1 MILRYLELTNYRNHK
16 ELRLTPSPSTT
27 LILGGN
33 AQGKTDILEAI
44 YLLATSQ
51 SHRTQN
57 NRDMINW
64 GATFSLIRAV
74 VEGARKRSRL
84 DILIGEDGSRK
95 ARLNGAA
102 QARTSDLL
110 GTVRAVLFSPEDI
123 NTVKGEPGARRAFMD
138 DGRRPRLLAV
148 IREGTQAIITSTNRS
163 YFSPGYIK
171 DALLIDLASKKG
183 AEFVTLEGE
192 DA

>member
-33 AQGKTDILEAI
+33 AQGKTNILETI

-84 DILIGEDGSRK
+84 DILIGEDG
-95 ARLNGAA
+95 
-102 QARTSDLL
+102 
-110 GTVRAVLFSPEDI
+110 
-123 NTVKGEPGARRAFMD
+123 
-138 DGRRPRLLAV
+138 
-148 IREGTQAIITSTNRS
+148 
-163 YFSPGYIK
+163 
-171 DALLIDLASKKG
+171 
-183 AEFVTLEGE
+183 
-192 DA
+192 